1 MKNLFEINT
10 NENTEIEVLN
20 VEVAGTPSIML
31 HFEFVIKKGLCS
43 YKYRAWGI
51 CSKNKTYPRQDREG
65 EYVYFEDPDFE
76 ILETKIGNVIVDDT
90 YKLKKQLN
98 EMGLSSL
105 SNFININS
113 NIVYDTMVK
122 IARDL
127 PIIKMN
133 FGYMPIYN
141 ELPLKP
147 TEDKTTEENNN
158 N

>member
-1 MKNLFEINT
+1 MKNLFEINP

-20 VEVAGTPSIML
+20 VELVGKPSIML

-43 YKYRAWGI
+43 YEFRAWGLF
-51 CSKNKTYPRQDREG
+51 CKNKTYAHNDRVG
-65 EYVYFEDPDFE
+65 EYVCFEDPDFS

-90 YKLKKQLN
+90 HKLKKQLN

-105 SNFININS
+105 SNFINVDS
-113 NIVYDTMVK
+113 NIVYDTMTK

-133 FGYMPIYN
+133 FGYTPIYN

-147 TEDKTTEENNN
+147 TEDETTEENNN

>member
-10 NENTEIEVLN
+10 SENTEIEVLN
-20 VEVAGTPSIML
+20 VEVVGTPSIML

-43 YKYRAWGI
+43 YKYRAWGLF
-51 CSKNKTYPRQDREG
+51 CKNKTHPRQDREG

-90 YKLKKQLN
+90 CKLEKQLN

-105 SNFININS
+105 SNFIYINS

>member
-20 VEVAGTPSIML
+20 VEVVGKPSIML

-43 YKYRAWGI
+43 YKYRAWGLF
-51 CSKNKTYPRQDREG
+51 CKSKTYPRQDREG
-65 EYVYFEDPDFE
+65 EYVCFEDPDFE
-76 ILETKIGNVIVDDT
+76 ILETKIGSVIVDDT
-90 YKLKKQLN
+90 HKLVKQLN

-105 SNFININS
+105 AKFINIDGK
-113 NIVYDTMVK
+113 IVCDAMTK

-133 FGYMPIYN
+133 FGYMPLYKQ
-141 ELPLKP
+141 LPLKP

>member
-1 MKNLFEINT
+1 
-10 NENTEIEVLN
+10 
-20 VEVAGTPSIML
+20 
-31 HFEFVIKKGLCS
+31 
-43 YKYRAWGI
+43 
-51 CSKNKTYPRQDREG
+51 
-65 EYVYFEDPDFE
+65 
-76 ILETKIGNVIVDDT
+76 
-90 YKLKKQLN
+90 
-98 EMGLSSL
+98 MGLSSL
-105 SNFININS
+105 SNFINIDS

>member
-20 VEVAGTPSIML
+20 VEVVGTPSIML

-43 YKYRAWGI
+43 YKYRAWGLF
-51 CSKNKTYPRQDREG
+51 CKNKTYPRQDREG
-65 EYVYFEDPDFE
+65 EYVCFEDPDFE
-76 ILETKIGNVIVDDT
+76 ILETKIGSVIVDDT

-105 SNFININS
+105 SNFINIDNK
-113 NIVYDTMVK
+113 IVCEKMVK

>member
-1 MKNLFEINT
+1 MKNLFEINP
-10 NENTEIEVLN
+10 NENTEIEVLD
-20 VEVAGTPSIML
+20 VKECGTHRIEL
-31 HFEFVIKKGLCS
+31 CFEFTIKRDLCS
-43 YKYRAWGI
+43 TKYRGWGYF
-51 CSKNKTYPRQDREG
+51 SKNKTYDHSDRVG
-65 EYVYFEDPDFE
+65 EYVGFEDPDYE
-76 ILETKIGNVIVDDT
+76 VLETRIGNVIVDSCH
-90 YKLKKQLN
+90 KLVKQLN

-105 SNFININS
+105 AKFIDIDGK
-113 NIVYDTMVK
+113 IVRDAMTK

-147 TEDKTTEENNN
+147 TEDETTEENNN